1 MIERIIEKIKN
12 NKSFLITSHINLEG
26 DALGSELAFYIA
38 LKKLNKKV
46 VIFNSD
52 KTPFIYNFLP
62 SINSIKNSI
71 SNEEKFDVGIILDC
85 SDYSRIGNVKD
96 YIISQT
102 NCIMNID
109 HHISN
114 THFGDINW
122 VNPKAAS
129 TSCMLYDIFKKL
141 KIINKNIALCLYT
154 GIFTDT
160 GGFIYANTT
169 PYVHKIVY
177 DLLHY
182 KIYPYKI
189 NEHLESLCTIN
200 DLKLINKFLNSIKVD
215 KKRRICWLKID
226 KWEEKE
232 YDLTEVIFSIL
243 KLLKDIELFIIFKS
257 ISENKTRINFRSR
270 SFIDVNK
277 IAKVFGGGGHKR
289 ASGTTVDGSLDDVE
303 RKVISFIKKMNY
315 DKKRWNNSNK

>member
-1 MIERIIEKIKN
+1 MIEKIIEKIKN

-26 DALGSELAFYIA
+26 DALGSELAFYIV
-38 LKKLNKKV
+38 LKKLKKKV

-52 KTPFIYNFLP
+52 KSPSIYNFLP
-62 SINSIKNSI
+62 NINSIKNSI
-71 SNEEKFDVGIILDC
+71 DKEKFDVGIILDC

-96 YIISQT
+96 YIITQT
-102 NCIMNID
+102 NCIINID

-129 TSCMLYDIFKKL
+129 TSYMLYEIFKKI
-141 KIINKNIALCLYT
+141 KIINRDIALCLYT

-160 GGFIYANTT
+160 GGFTYANTT
-169 PYVHKIVY
+169 PSVHKVAF

-189 NEHLESLCTIN
+189 NEYLESLCSIN
-200 DLKLINKFLNSIKVD
+200 DLKLISRFLNSIKVD
-215 KKRRICWLKID
+215 KKRRICWLKIN

-257 ISENKTRINFRSR
+257 ISKNKTRINFRSR

-289 ASGTTVDGSLDDVE
+289 ASGTTVDGLLDDVE
-303 RKVISFIKKMNY
+303 KKVISFIKKINY

>member
-1 MIERIIEKIKN
+1 MIEKIIEKIKN

-26 DALGSELAFYIA
+26 DALGSELAFYIVLRK
-38 LKKLNKKV
+38 LKKKV

-52 KTPFIYNFLP
+52 KSPSIYNFLP
-62 SINSIKNSI
+62 NINSIKNSI
-71 SNEEKFDVGIILDC
+71 DKEKFDVGIILDC

-96 YIISQT
+96 YIITQT
-102 NCIMNID
+102 NCIINID

-129 TSCMLYDIFKKL
+129 TSYMLYEIFKKI
-141 KIINKNIALCLYT
+141 KIINRDIALCLYT

-160 GGFIYANTT
+160 GGFTYANTT
-169 PYVHKIVY
+169 PSVHKVAF

-189 NEHLESLCTIN
+189 NEYLESLCSIN
-200 DLKLINKFLNSIKVD
+200 DLKLISRFLNSIKVD
-215 KKRRICWLKID
+215 KKRRICWLKIN

-257 ISENKTRINFRSR
+257 ISKNKTRINFRSR

-289 ASGTTVDGSLDDVE
+289 ASGTTVDGLLDDVE
-303 RKVISFIKKMNY
+303 KKVISFIKKINY